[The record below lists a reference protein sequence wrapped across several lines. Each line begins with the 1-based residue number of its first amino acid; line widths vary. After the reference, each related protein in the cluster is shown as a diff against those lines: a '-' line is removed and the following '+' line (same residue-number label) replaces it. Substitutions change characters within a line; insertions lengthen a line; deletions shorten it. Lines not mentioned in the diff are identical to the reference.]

1 MRNQFAI
8 RPTHPVDLVLLS
20 PALSGPPAARS
31 DASGTASAAHALQT
45 LAPLHLHCNGRHIRR
60 RSGGQGAHV
69 AASASRLGG
78 RRCHR
83 GGGRGGREEVAR
95 MARGQRV
102 QAGGAGAQGGQ
113 HHRAEGRAHKARRRG
128 DQGQGSRLRGP
139 CRCHR
144 THCECYFSEFFIGFS
159 F

>member
-1 MRNQFAI
+1 
-8 RPTHPVDLVLLS
+8 
-20 PALSGPPAARS
+20 LSGPPAARS
-31 DASGTASAAHALQT
+31 DASGTVSHAPQT
-45 LAPLHLHCNGRHIRR
+45 LAPIHLHCHGRHIRR
-60 RSGGQGAHV
+60 RRGGRGAHV
-69 AASASRLGG
+69 AASASRRGGG

-83 GGGRGGREEVAR
+83 GGGREEVAR

-128 DQGQGSRLRGP
+128 DQGQGPRPRWP
-139 CRCHR
+139 CRHHR
-144 THCECYFSEFFIGFS
+144 THCECYFSEIFIGFS